1 MILPL
6 RVWSGFDSYQ
16 AWCLQRLSKTVVI
29 FRMKVIEIIVRGD
42 DIALV
47 DAIDKE
53 KGALD
58 QWYLGP
64 SGER

>member
-1 MILPL
+1 M
-6 RVWSGFDSYQ
+6 
-16 AWCLQRLSKTVVI
+16 I